1 MTRKLSFTAGILV
14 VFAVSVLILLRLF
27 PGPHQPADYL
37 VVGTLATF
45 FCILLVFIVVIST
58 SDKGANTFYKRRR

>member
-1 MTRKLSFTAGILV
+1 MTRKLSFAVAVVL

-27 PGPHQPADYL
+27 PGPHQPGDYL

-45 FCILLVFIVVIST
+45 LCILLVFVLVIST
-58 SDKGANTFYKRRR
+58 SNKGPNVFYKRRR